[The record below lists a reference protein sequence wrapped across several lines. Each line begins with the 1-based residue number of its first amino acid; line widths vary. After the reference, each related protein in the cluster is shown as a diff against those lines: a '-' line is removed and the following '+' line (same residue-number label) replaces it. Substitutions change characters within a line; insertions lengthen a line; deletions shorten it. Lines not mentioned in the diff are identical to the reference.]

1 MNTFK
6 GLKEAMNK
14 CFNKVHASKQLNEL
28 MKTIQDV
35 KEDLTKKQNH

>member
-6 GLKEAMNK
+6 GLKEDMNK
-14 CFNKVHASKQLNEL
+14 CFNKAHASKQLNEL